1 MAEVLKVVEEVTAES
16 KKLTTKLLSLNEDE
30 SLVQRELLNPLKFSL
45 KAVAF
50 FFAMNYFLVFALT
63 SNKTLQCPVFYVTVV
78 SGLVQISGTFVCC
91 YLAFMKIKYVKEVE
105 VKYLAEKLSAFGDE
119 INAEILKLSGL
130 EQEMNA
136 DTRKKVEK
144 VRENLDMMEKRVA
157 QMPISASVPIYYQFF
172 IVFFAFKS
180 LVVAAFLSGVT
191 HAVFCSK

>member
-105 VKYLAEKLSAFGDE
+105 MKDQVESLSALRDE
-119 INAEILKLSGL
+119 IKAEMIKVSGLKQKLDADTLEILEEHLHIMD
-130 EQEMNA
+130 E
-136 DTRKKVEK
+136 
-144 VRENLDMMEKRVA
+144 RVKER
-157 QMPISASVPIYYQFF
+157 PICAFSANYIQFL
-172 IVFFAFKS
+172 IVYLTFNS
-180 LVVAAFLSGVT
+180 LVACCVIFWCLP
-191 HAVFCSK
+191 HDFCVK

>member
-1 MAEVLKVVEEVTAES
+1 M
-16 KKLTTKLLSLNEDE
+16 
-30 SLVQRELLNPLKFSL
+30 
-45 KAVAF
+45 
-50 FFAMNYFLVFALT
+50 
-63 SNKTLQCPVFYVTVV
+63 V
-78 SGLVQISGTFVCC
+78 SGLVQVSGTFVCC
-91 YLAFMKIKYVKEVE
+91 YLAFRKIKFVKEIE
-105 VKYLAEKLSAFGDE
+105 VKCLAEKLSAFGDE

-130 EQEMNA
+130 EQEMDA

-144 VRENLDMMEKRVA
+144 VRENLDMMEKRVV